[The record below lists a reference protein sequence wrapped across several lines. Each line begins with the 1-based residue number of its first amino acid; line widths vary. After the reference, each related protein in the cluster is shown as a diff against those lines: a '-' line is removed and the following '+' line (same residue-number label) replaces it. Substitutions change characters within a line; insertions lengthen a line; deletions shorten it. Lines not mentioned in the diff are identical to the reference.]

1 MFSAI
6 SHKLEG
12 GGRRKWNSALES
24 FTSFYVFE
32 QMKNLFFL
40 RKKEEVEFYSW
51 KFFSVFP
58 VGKQWKCPSR
68 GRVTSYGMNFIFLLE
83 KGDI

>member
-12 GGRRKWNSALES
+12 WGRRKWNSALES

-32 QMKNLFFL
+32 QMKIDRVFL
-40 RKKEEVEFYSW
+40 RKKEEVEFYSLN
-51 KFFSVFP
+51 FFL
-58 VGKQWKCPSR
+58 C
-68 GRVTSYGMNFIFLLE
+68 FLWGGNE
-83 KGDI
+83 NAQAEEE